1 MDDITIAQQIIG
13 NHYSNLKNTI
23 YHNTSFIYTTSNE
36 KMNLYQPYL
45 QNKEKSLSIISSGD
59 QILNLILSGC
69 KQITGYDISRFTKYF
84 LELKKAAIISLSRE
98 DFIHFFFD
106 ITHTNDDWYDEIYD
120 QIRVNLEK
128 EDREFWDS
136 LINFYDWSE
145 INQSTLFSSQTM
157 SFTSILQNN
166 DYLKEENYSK
176 LKNMIS
182 KVNYEYYIEDI
193 QVLVSK
199 LKSQYYFIN
208 LSSIMYYISH
218 YKDLLSKLPLK
229 ENGIA
234 LTYLYQV
241 KEELMQAY
249 PEGQMIPFDKSYPK
263 EGIMIYKK
271 H

>member
-1 MDDITIAQQIIG
+1 MDDITIAQQIVG

-23 YHNTSFIYTTSNE
+23 YHDTSFIYTTSNE
-36 KMNLYQPYL
+36 KMNLYQSYL

-98 DFIHFFFD
+98 DFIHF
-106 ITHTNDDWYDEIYD
+106 
-120 QIRVNLEK
+120 RVNLEK

-199 LKSQYYFIN
+199 LKSQYDFIN
-208 LSSIMYYISH
+208 LSSIMYYISN

-241 KEELMQAY
+241 KEELIQAY
-249 PEGQMIPFDKSYPK
+249 PECQMIPFDKSYPK